1 MDTQKLDQAYIAN
14 TYARFPVTIVK
25 GKGSLVWDDT
35 GKEYIDLSTG
45 IAVDIFGVAD
55 EEWVAAVTKQLGTL
69 QHISNLYY
77 TEPCAKLAQML
88 CEKTGMKKVFFGNSG
103 AEANECAIKAARK
116 WSEEKK
122 GKEYATIITLKNSF
136 HGRTITTLAAT
147 GQDVFHHDFTPLT
160 EGFVYAEPND
170 LADLEQ
176 LIKTNKCA
184 AVMMEVV
191 QGEGGVMP
199 LDEAYVKGAAKL
211 CEEYDLLLICDE
223 VQVGNGRSGKLYGYM
238 HYGIQP
244 DIVSTA
250 KGLAGGRRD
259 AAGGK
264 GAECTHCRN
273 TRLDLRRK
281 PCLLRGRDQRP
292 EPFGREYACGRRR
305 TLCVYQAGTDRR
317 EGRARRIRSRPDD
330 RHPDR
335 EKRIRYHCSLP
346 RKGCSGH
353 QGQGQAALAAG
364 PQYPD
369 GAAEKSSRCHK
380 SVLRVSVDAHRET
393 FNSMTL
399 RCHAV
404 LLRLAIPA
412 AFPAHLCMNGL
423 WLCRGEIQ

>member
-199 LDEAYVKGAAKL
+199 LDETYVKGAAKL

-250 KGLAGGRRD
+250 KGLAGGLPLG
-259 AAGGK
+259 ATLLGEKVQNVLTAGTHGSTFGGNPVCCA
-264 GAECTHCRN
+264 GAIN
-273 TRLDLRRK
+273 VLNRLDENMLAGVEERSAYIK
-281 PCLLRGRDQRP
+281 
-292 EPFGREYACGRRR
+292 RELTGAKGVLGVSGLGLMIGIQTEKNASDIIAAC
-305 TLCVYQAGTDRR
+305 
-317 EGRARRIRSRPDD
+317 
-330 RHPDR
+330 R
-335 EKRIRYHCSLP
+335 EK
-346 RKGCSGH
+346 G
-353 QGQGQAALAAG
+353 
-364 PQYPD
+364 
-369 GAAEKSSRCHK
+369 
-380 SVLRVSVDAHRET
+380 VLVIKAKDK
-393 FNSMTL
+393 
-399 RCHAV
+399 
-404 LLRLAIPA
+404 LRLLPALNIPMEQLKKA
-412 AFPAHLCMNGL
+412 VAV
-423 WLCRGEIQ
+423 IQACCA

>member
-199 LDEAYVKGAAKL
+199 LGEAYVKGAAKL
-211 CEEYDLLLICDE
+211 CEQYDLLLICDE

-250 KGLAGGRRD
+250 KGLAGGLPLG
-259 AAGGK
+259 ATLLGEKVQNVLTAGTHGSTFGGNPVCCA
-264 GAECTHCRN
+264 GAIN
-273 TRLDLRRK
+273 VLNRLDENMLAGVEERSAYIK
-281 PCLLRGRDQRP
+281 
-292 EPFGREYACGRRR
+292 RELTGAKGVLGVSGLGLMIGIQTEKNASDIIAAC
-305 TLCVYQAGTDRR
+305 
-317 EGRARRIRSRPDD
+317 
-330 RHPDR
+330 R
-335 EKRIRYHCSLP
+335 EK
-346 RKGCSGH
+346 G
-353 QGQGQAALAAG
+353 
-364 PQYPD
+364 
-369 GAAEKSSRCHK
+369 
-380 SVLRVSVDAHRET
+380 VLVIKAKDK
-393 FNSMTL
+393 
-399 RCHAV
+399 
-404 LLRLAIPA
+404 LRLLPALNIPMEQLKKA
-412 AFPAHLCMNGL
+412 VAVIKAC
-423 WLCRGEIQ
+423 CA

>member
-250 KGLAGGRRD
+250 KGLAGGLPLGATLLGEKVQD
-259 AAGGK
+259 VLSAGTHGSTFGGNPVCAAAGLLVQETLTDDFLAEVQAKGDYLRKVIEALNLPCFGK
-264 GAECTHCRN
+264 
-273 TRLDLRRK
+273 TRGMGLMI
-281 PCLLRGRDQRP
+281 GIEVRD
-292 EPFGREYACGRRR
+292 GYDKGKI
-305 TLCVYQAGTDRR
+305 L
-317 EGRARRIRSRPDD
+317 SRLI
-330 RHPDR
+330 
-335 EKRIRYHCSLP
+335 E
-346 RKGCSGH
+346 
-353 QGQGQAALAAG
+353 
-364 PQYPD
+364 
-369 GAAEKSSRCHK
+369 
-380 SVLRVSVDAHRET
+380 
-393 FNSMTL
+393 
-399 RCHAV
+399 
-404 LLRLAIPA
+404 
-412 AFPAHLCMNGL
+412 NGL
-423 WLCRGEIQ
+423 LVLTAGLGMRLLPPLTITKAELDQGLEIMKKALENF

>member
-199 LDEAYVKGAAKL
+199 LDEAYVKGTAKL

-223 VQVGNGRSGKLYGYM
+223 VQVGNGRSGKLYGYI

-250 KGLAGGRRD
+250 KGLAGGLPLG
-259 AAGGK
+259 ATLLGEKVQNVLTAGTHGSTFGGNPVCCA
-264 GAECTHCRN
+264 GAIN
-273 TRLDLRRK
+273 VLNRLDENMLAGVEERSAYIK
-281 PCLLRGRDQRP
+281 
-292 EPFGREYACGRRR
+292 RELTGAKGVLGVSGLGLMIGIQTEKNASDIIAAC
-305 TLCVYQAGTDRR
+305 
-317 EGRARRIRSRPDD
+317 
-330 RHPDR
+330 R
-335 EKRIRYHCSLP
+335 EK
-346 RKGCSGH
+346 G
-353 QGQGQAALAAG
+353 
-364 PQYPD
+364 
-369 GAAEKSSRCHK
+369 
-380 SVLRVSVDAHRET
+380 VLVIKAKDK
-393 FNSMTL
+393 
-399 RCHAV
+399 
-404 LLRLAIPA
+404 LRLLPALNIPMEQLKKA
-412 AFPAHLCMNGL
+412 VAVIKAC
-423 WLCRGEIQ
+423 CA

>member
-25 GKGSLVWDDT
+25 GKGSFVWDDT

-199 LDEAYVKGAAKL
+199 LDETYVKGAAKL

-250 KGLAGGRRD
+250 KGLAGGLPLG
-259 AAGGK
+259 ATLLGEKVQNVLTAGTHGSTFGGNPVCCA
-264 GAECTHCRN
+264 GAIN
-273 TRLDLRRK
+273 VLNRLDENMLAGVEERSAYIK
-281 PCLLRGRDQRP
+281 
-292 EPFGREYACGRRR
+292 RELTGAKGVLGVSGLGLMIGIQTEKNASDIIAAC
-305 TLCVYQAGTDRR
+305 
-317 EGRARRIRSRPDD
+317 
-330 RHPDR
+330 R
-335 EKRIRYHCSLP
+335 EK
-346 RKGCSGH
+346 G
-353 QGQGQAALAAG
+353 
-364 PQYPD
+364 
-369 GAAEKSSRCHK
+369 
-380 SVLRVSVDAHRET
+380 VLVIKAKDK
-393 FNSMTL
+393 
-399 RCHAV
+399 
-404 LLRLAIPA
+404 LRLLPALNIPMEQLKKA
-412 AFPAHLCMNGL
+412 VAVIKAC
-423 WLCRGEIQ
+423 CA

>member
-160 EGFVYAEPND
+160 ECFVYAEPND

-199 LDEAYVKGAAKL
+199 LDETYVKGAAKL

-250 KGLAGGRRD
+250 KGLAGGLPLG
-259 AAGGK
+259 ATLLGEKVQNVLTAGTHGSTFGGNPVCCA
-264 GAECTHCRN
+264 GAIN
-273 TRLDLRRK
+273 VLNRLDENMLAGVEERSAYIK
-281 PCLLRGRDQRP
+281 
-292 EPFGREYACGRRR
+292 RELTGAKGVLGVSGLGLMIGIQTEKNASDIIAAC
-305 TLCVYQAGTDRR
+305 
-317 EGRARRIRSRPDD
+317 
-330 RHPDR
+330 R
-335 EKRIRYHCSLP
+335 EK
-346 RKGCSGH
+346 G
-353 QGQGQAALAAG
+353 
-364 PQYPD
+364 
-369 GAAEKSSRCHK
+369 
-380 SVLRVSVDAHRET
+380 VLVIKAKDK
-393 FNSMTL
+393 
-399 RCHAV
+399 
-404 LLRLAIPA
+404 LRLLPALNIPMEQLKKA
-412 AFPAHLCMNGL
+412 VAVIKAC
-423 WLCRGEIQ
+423 CA

>member
-250 KGLAGGRRD
+250 KGLAGGLPLG
-259 AAGGK
+259 ATLLGGK
-264 GAECTHCRN
+264 VQNVLT
-273 TRLDLRRK
+273 
-281 PCLLRGRDQRP
+281 
-292 EPFGREYACGRRR
+292 
-305 TLCVYQAGTDRR
+305 AGTHGSTFGGNLLACRAAQTVLSVVDQPQFLASVKEKGEYIR
-317 EGRARRIRSRPDD
+317 EQLLAMHSPAIREVRGMGLMLGIGVDPQKRSDYVRALQEKGVLVLTAGEDTIRL
-330 RHPDR
+330 
-335 EKRIRYHCSLP
+335 LP
-346 RKGCSGH
+346 PLVITKEDID
-353 QGQGQAALAAG
+353 QALACMK
-364 PQYPD
+364 
-369 GAAEKSSRCHK
+369 E
-380 SVLRVSVDAHRET
+380 VLK
-393 FNSMTL
+393 
-399 RCHAV
+399 
-404 LLRLAIPA
+404 
-412 AFPAHLCMNGL
+412 
-423 WLCRGEIQ
+423 